1 MRQKKIKKSQG
12 YSIFCILETKLSAV
26 PLKLTLR
33 SSFSYT
39 NIYAAL
45 VTDAEAVDPY
55 CHKK

>member
-55 CHKK
+55 